1 MKIGRA
7 IRYIRDAHK
16 MSVGDLAARSKIS
29 APLVSLIENGKR
41 EPTIDVLNKVA
52 QALNTPVETFLL
64 LSRPDGTLT
73 TSDEKIRGVTDAISA
88 LYDAERLLM
97 ERLREC
103 ANE

>member
-7 IRYIRDAHK
+7 IRYIRDAHS
-16 MSVGDLAARSKIS
+16 MSVGDLAAN
-29 APLVSLIENGKR
+29 AGTPLVSLIENGKR

-52 QALNTPVETFLL
+52 KALNTPVETFLL

-73 TSDEKIRGVTDAISA
+73 THDERIRGVTDAISA
-88 LYDAERLLM
+88 LHNAEQLLM

-103 ANE
+103 AT

>member
-7 IRYIRDAHK
+7 IRYIRDAHCL
-16 MSVGDLAARSKIS
+16 SVGELAVKAKIS

-41 EPTIDVLNKVA
+41 EPTIDVLNKIA
-52 QALNTPVETFLL
+52 HALNTPVDTFLL

-73 TSDEKIRGVTDAISA
+73 THNEKIRGVTDAISA
-88 LYDAERLLM
+88 LHDAEQLLM

-103 ANE
+103 TK

>member
-7 IRYIRDAHK
+7 IRYIRDAHS
-16 MSVGDLAARSKIS
+16 MSVGDLAANAGIS

-52 QALNTPVETFLL
+52 KALNTPVETFLL

-73 TSDEKIRGVTDAISA
+73 THDERIRGVTDAISA
-88 LYDAERLLM
+88 LHNAEQLLM

-103 ANE
+103 AT